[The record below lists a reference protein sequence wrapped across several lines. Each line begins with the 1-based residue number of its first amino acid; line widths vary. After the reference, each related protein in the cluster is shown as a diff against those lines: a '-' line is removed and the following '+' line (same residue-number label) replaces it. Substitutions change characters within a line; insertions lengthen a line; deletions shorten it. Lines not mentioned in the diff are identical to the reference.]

1 MEKIIIKLLI
11 CAFWVLAAISV
22 FGSYKRIIY
31 NYTSGLGRWLVYL
44 WIIAVSPIL
53 VLNTL
58 LTTVMDWFLPEGWIN
73 GDDEFFND
81 QEDNDDGT
89 D

>member
-1 MEKIIIKLLI
+1 MGKIIIKLLI
-11 CAFWVLAAISV
+11 CAFWVISAISV

-53 VLNTL
+53 VLNTI
-58 LTTVMDWFLPEGWIN
+58 LTNVMDLFLPEGWIN
-73 GDDEFFND
+73 GDDEFFGEEN
-81 QEDNDDGT
+81 NDDKS
-89 D
+89 